1 MLVFADKTNNVYE
14 MKPKDH
20 EKLILENITKTY
32 QKAQKKLEKAIN
44 LEAKSI
50 AKSLKLADRIDHL
63 AKTEAFITLKDHKE
77 NFVNKPTCRLI
88 NPAKTELGK
97 ISKTIIEDI
106 NKQLIE
112 KLKVNQWKST
122 KNVTDW
128 FKKID
133 NKKHSVLYKRILSGN
148 FRNYFRKSN

>member
-1 MLVFADKTNNVYE
+1 M
-14 MKPKDH
+14 
-20 EKLILENITKTY
+20 
-32 QKAQKKLEKAIN
+32 
-44 LEAKSI
+44 
-50 AKSLKLADRIDHL
+50 KLADRIDHL
-63 AKTEAFITLKDHKE
+63 AKTEAFITVKDHKE

-122 KNVTDW
+122 KNVTGSKKLIT
-128 FKKID
+128 KKIA
-133 NKKHSVLYKRILSGN
+133 NSFSLI
-148 FRNYFRKSN
+148 

>member
-1 MLVFADKTNNVYE
+1 
-14 MKPKDH
+14 MKSEDH
-20 EKLILENITKTY
+20 EKRMLENIRKTC
-32 QKAQKKLEKAIN
+32 QKAPKKLEKAIN
-44 LEAKSI
+44 LEVKNI

-88 NPAKTELGK
+88 NPTKTELGK
-97 ISKTIIEDI
+97 ISKKIIEDI

-133 NKKHSVLYKRILSGN
+133 NKKDCKFIQFDIKEFYPAISESILEKAIN
-148 FRNYFRKSN
+148 FAK

>member
-1 MLVFADKTNNVYE
+1 MYRFWHDPNMGSRQLSVEKNYCFIGERLHISTSFPLV
-14 MKPKDH
+14 
-20 EKLILENITKTY
+20 L
-32 QKAQKKLEKAIN
+32 
-44 LEAKSI
+44 
-50 AKSLKLADRIDHL
+50 
-63 AKTEAFITLKDHKE
+63 AFITLKGHKK

-88 NPAKTELGK
+88 NPTKTELGK
-97 ISKTIIEDI
+97 ISKKIIEDI

-133 NKKHSVLYKRILSGN
+133 NKKDCKFIQFDIKQFYPAISESILGKAIN
-148 FRNYFRKSN
+148 FGKELIDIESSN